1 MVRKY
6 RVTVAGHAYEVEVED
21 LGAGAGAVRS
31 AERVAPQAAS
41 ARPAAAA
48 QPADSSKALEHAAES
63 APSAPRPAAKG
74 GVVSSPLP
82 GKVLSVRAQIG
93 QKVKRGDLLLVIEAM
108 KMENEIFAAEAGTV
122 RKVHVASGQSVETG
136 DPLAELAPGD

>member
-63 APSAPRPAAKG
+63 APENCFVANAKAEARNAKVAADKALKLLRHHIADQHLIVPG
-74 GVVSSPLP
+74 GKKIGPTSVHC
-82 GKVLSVRAQIG
+82 VLSSC
-93 QKVKRGDLLLVIEAM
+93 EAS
-108 KMENEIFAAEAGTV
+108 ATV
-122 RKVHVASGQSVETG
+122 CHH
-136 DPLAELAPGD
+136 L